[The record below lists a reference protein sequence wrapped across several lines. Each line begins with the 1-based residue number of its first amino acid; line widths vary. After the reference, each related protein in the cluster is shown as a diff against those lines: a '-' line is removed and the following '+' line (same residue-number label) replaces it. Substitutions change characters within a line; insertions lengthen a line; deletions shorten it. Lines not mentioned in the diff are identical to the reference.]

1 MMGAYAQCAERL
13 IERGF
18 AAVPIMPGT
27 KRPGFFFAGMWIG
40 LANWQRRFNG
50 GPPPATERER
60 WAAGD
65 TGVGVVAGQAS
76 HGLIAVDIDSEDP
89 TIQAALQNVLPPTH
103 VRKTGAR
110 GETLFYYGPG
120 ITQSQSWNIAD
131 KRVVDLIG
139 PGRQTVLPPTVH
151 PDTGVPYRW
160 SGSETL
166 EDLQPHE
173 LPTLPNDIAERI
185 SAALLPL
192 GYRPEPPPHEGGS
205 GGSGGNGDSDN
216 DSPHRLLNNEALAN
230 LDAWVPALMLSRCRR
245 TRKGYEAV
253 PTWRPSTTGRE
264 LGKRHLNLKIIPD
277 GIRDFGADRGY
288 TPLDLVMVACDCDLD
303 TAFRFLSERLGWAA
317 DLDLSALRPSADE
330 AAPEPVAGA
339 AAKPKVPIDE
349 LARFTAVPGL
359 LGEII
364 DWIVAT
370 SRRPNRVL
378 ALGAA
383 ITVVG
388 TLIGRRAAGPNRSAT
403 HLYAVGIAPT
413 GSGKQH
419 LLDSVIRLMEAAKAS
434 NHIGPSK
441 FFSLSAVLDLLSS
454 KPLVLCPQ
462 DEIGVFLRA
471 ITSRKATSHEAAV
484 SQILRGLWGIS
495 FASMPTPAWAQREM
509 QLISCPALSIFGVST
524 PEEFHA
530 ALQGES
536 AVNGFLNRF
545 LALGSN
551 LRVVDRDPE
560 SDPSRVPSTLSN
572 ALQALYLWS
581 GPECL
586 IQIGNPSAKIQPD
599 VLPWSS
605 QEANDC
611 YTEFTRVVEA
621 HVDEHQGSGD
631 YLARCAETAVRLATI
646 RAAGRSGRGARVDLS
661 DIEWGVGVAW
671 TAGQALAEAAQD
683 FLPQNERGEMTEKIL
698 AYVRRKHPVKPRDIQ
713 QFLKGRLRSK
723 DVKDIL
729 SQLVEA
735 GEVEWQGGEYQ
746 PTAK

>member
-1 MMGAYAQCAERL
+1 MGAYAQCAERL

-50 GPPPATERER
+50 GPPPESERER

-65 TGVGVVAGQAS
+65 TGIGVVAGQAS
-76 HGLIAVDIDSEDP
+76 HGLIGIDIDSEDP
-89 TIQAALQNVLPPTH
+89 AIRAALTSILPPTP
-103 VRKTGAR
+103 VRKIGAR

-120 ITQSQSWNIAD
+120 ITQSQSWNIAG
-131 KRVVDLIG
+131 KRAVDLIG
-139 PGRQTVLPPTVH
+139 PGRQTVLPPTIH
-151 PDTGVPYRW
+151 PDTGAPYRW
-160 SGSETL
+160 SGSESL

-173 LPTLPNDIAERI
+173 LPTLPSDIAEQI
-185 SAALLPL
+185 TAALLPL
-192 GYRPEPPPHEGGS
+192 GYCPEPQPHEGG
-205 GGSGGNGDSDN
+205 GDGDGDGNGDS
-216 DSPHRLLNNEALAN
+216 PHRQLNNEALAN
-230 LDAWVPALMLSRCRR
+230 LDAWVPALMLYRCRR
-245 TRKGYEAV
+245 TQKGYEAV

-264 LGKRHLNLKIIPD
+264 LGKRHRNLKIVPE
-277 GIRDFGADRGY
+277 GIRDFGADQGY
-288 TPLDLVMVACDCDLD
+288 TPLDLVMAACDCDLD
-303 TAFRFLSERLGWAA
+303 TAFRFLSERLGWAS
-317 DLDLSALRPSADE
+317 DLDLSALRPPADE
-330 AAPEPVAGA
+330 AAAEPAAGA
-339 AAKPKVPIDE
+339 AVKPKVPIDE
-349 LARFTAVPGL
+349 LARFTTVPGVV
-359 LGEII
+359 GELV

-388 TLIGRRAAGPNRSAT
+388 TLIGRRAAGPTRSAS

-419 LLDSVIRLMEAAKAS
+419 LLDSVIRLMEASKAS

-471 ITSRKATSHEAAV
+471 VTSRKATSHESAV

-536 AVNGFLNRF
+536 AVNGLLNRF
-545 LALGSN
+545 LAFSSN
-551 LRVVDRDPE
+551 LRTVDRDPE
-560 SDPSRVPSTLSN
+560 SDPSRVPALLSE
-572 ALQALYLWS
+572 ALQTLYLWS
-581 GPECL
+581 GPESL
-586 IQIGNPSAKIQPD
+586 IQIGNPNARLQPEI
-599 VLPWSS
+599 LPWASE
-605 QEANDC
+605 EAGNC
-611 YTEFTRVVEA
+611 YAEFTRLVEA
-621 HVDEHQGSGD
+621 HVDEHLGSGA

-646 RAAGRSGRGARVDLS
+646 RAAGRWGRGARVDLL

-698 AYVRRKHPVKPRDIQ
+698 AYVRRKYPVKPRDIQ

-723 DVKDIL
+723 DIKDIL

-735 GEVEWQGGEYQ
+735 GEVEWQGDEYQ

>member
-1 MMGAYAQCAERL
+1 
-13 IERGF
+13 
-18 AAVPIMPGT
+18 V
-27 KRPGFFFAGMWIG
+27 
-40 LANWQRRFNG
+40 
-50 GPPPATERER
+50 
-60 WAAGD
+60 
-65 TGVGVVAGQAS
+65 
-76 HGLIAVDIDSEDP
+76 
-89 TIQAALQNVLPPTH
+89 IQTALQTVLPPTH

-120 ITQSQSWNIAD
+120 ITQSQSWNIAG

-139 PGRQTVLPPTVH
+139 PGRQTVLPPTIH
-151 PDTGVPYRW
+151 PDTRVPYRW
-160 SGSETL
+160 SGSESL

-173 LPTLPNDIAERI
+173 LPPLPSDIAEQI
-185 SAALLPL
+185 TAALLPL
-192 GYRPEPPPHEGGS
+192 GYRPEPLPHEGGN
-205 GGSGGNGDSDN
+205 GANGDG
-216 DSPHRLLNNEALAN
+216 DSPHRILNNEALAN
-230 LDAWVPALMLSRCRR
+230 LDAWVPALMLYRCRG
-245 TRKGYEAV
+245 TQKGYEAV

-264 LGKRHLNLKIIPD
+264 LEKRHLNLKIVPE
-277 GIRDFGADRGY
+277 GIRDFGADQGY
-288 TPLDLVMVACDCDLD
+288 TPLDLVMTACDCDLD
-303 TAFRFLSERLGWAA
+303 TAFRFLSERLGWASN
-317 DLDLSALRPSADE
+317 LDLSALRPPADK
-330 AAPEPVAGA
+330 AAAELAAGA

-349 LARFTAVPGL
+349 LARFTTVPGVV
-359 LGEII
+359 GEIV

-370 SRRPNRVL
+370 GRRPNRVL

-388 TLIGRRAAGPNRSAT
+388 TLIGRRAAGPTRSAT

-471 ITSRKATSHEAAV
+471 VTSRKATSHESAV

-524 PEEFHA
+524 LEEFHA

-536 AVNGFLNRF
+536 VANGFLNRF
-545 LALGSN
+545 LTLGSN
-551 LRVVDRDPE
+551 LRAVDRDLE
-560 SDPSRVPSTLSN
+560 TDPSQVPAGLSH

-581 GPECL
+581 GPESL
-586 IQIGNPSAKIQPD
+586 IQIGNPSAKIEPD
-599 VLPWSS
+599 VLPWAS
-605 QEANDC
+605 QGANDC
-611 YTEFTRVVEA
+611 YTEFTRVVED
-621 HVDEHQGSGD
+621 HVDEHQGSGA

-646 RAAGRSGRGARVDLS
+646 RAAGRWGRGARVGLS

-671 TAGQALAEAAQD
+671 TAGQALATAAQD

-735 GEVEWQGGEYQ
+735 GEVEWQGDEYQ

>member
-40 LANWQRRFNG
+40 LANWQRRFSG
-50 GPPPATERER
+50 GPPPESERER
-60 WAAGD
+60 WATGD

-89 TIQAALQNVLPPTH
+89 AIQAALKNVLPPTH

-110 GETLFYYGPG
+110 GETLFYHGPE
-120 ITQSQSWNIAD
+120 ITQSHSWNIAGT
-131 KRVVDLIG
+131 RVVDLIG
-139 PGRQTVLPPTVH
+139 PGRQTVLPPTIH
-151 PDTGVPYRW
+151 PDTGAPYRW
-160 SGSETL
+160 SGSESL

-173 LPTLPNDIAERI
+173 LPTLPSDIAEQI
-185 SAALLPL
+185 TAALLPL
-192 GYRPEPPPHEGGS
+192 GYRPEPQPHEGG
-205 GGSGGNGDSDN
+205 GDGDGAG
-216 DSPHRLLNNEALAN
+216 DSPHRLLNNEALAD
-230 LDAWVPALMLSRCRR
+230 LDAWVPALMLYRCRR
-245 TRKGYEAV
+245 THKGYEAV

-264 LGKRHLNLKIIPD
+264 LGKRHRNLKIVMD
-277 GIRDFGADRGY
+277 GIRDFGADQGY
-288 TPLDLVMVACDCDLD
+288 TPLDLVMAACDCDLD
-303 TAFRFLSERLGWAA
+303 TAFRFLSERLGWTS
-317 DLDLSALRPSADE
+317 DLDLSRLQPSAKSSE
-330 AAPEPVAGA
+330 TATKPIAAGASATPEPPV
-339 AAKPKVPIDE
+339 DE
-349 LARFTAVPGL
+349 LARYTTVPGVV
-359 LGEII
+359 GEIV

-388 TLIGRRAAGPNRSAT
+388 TLIGRRAAGPTRSAT

-454 KPLVLCPQ
+454 KPLLLCPQ
-462 DEIGVFLRA
+462 DEIGVFLKTV
-471 ITSRKATSHEAAV
+471 TSKRATSHEAAV
-484 SQILRGLWGIS
+484 SQILRALWGIS
-495 FASMPTPAWAQREM
+495 FTSMPTPAWAQREM
-509 QLISCPALSIFGVST
+509 QIISCPALSIFGVST

-545 LALGSN
+545 LAFSSN
-551 LRVVDRDPE
+551 LRAVDRDPE
-560 SDPSRVPSTLSN
+560 SDPSRVPALLSE
-572 ALQALYLWS
+572 ALQTLYLWS
-581 GPECL
+581 GPESL
-586 IQIGNPSAKIQPD
+586 IQIGNPNARLQPEI
-599 VLPWSS
+599 LPWASE
-605 QEANDC
+605 EAGNC
-611 YTEFTRVVEA
+611 YAEFTRLVEA
-621 HVDEHQGSGD
+621 HVDEHLGSGA

-646 RAAGRSGRGARVDLS
+646 RAAGRWGRGASIDLD

-671 TAGQALAEAAQD
+671 TAGQALAAAAQD

-723 DVKDIL
+723 DIKDIL

-735 GEVEWQGGEYQ
+735 GDVEWQGDEYQ

>member
-1 MMGAYAQCAERL
+1 MGAYAQCAERL

-65 TGVGVVAGQAS
+65 AGVGVVAGQAS

-89 TIQAALQNVLPPTH
+89 AIQAALRTVLPPTH

-110 GETLFYYGPG
+110 GETLFYHGPG
-120 ITQSQSWNIAD
+120 IAQSQSWNIAG

-139 PGRQTVLPPTVH
+139 PGRQTVLPPTIH
-151 PDTGVPYRW
+151 PDTGAPYRW
-160 SGSETL
+160 SGSESL

-173 LPTLPNDIAERI
+173 LPTLPADIAERI
-185 SAALLPL
+185 TAALLPL
-192 GYRPEPPPHEGGS
+192 GYRPEPPPHEGGD
-205 GGSGGNGDSDN
+205 GDGDGNGDS
-216 DSPHRLLNNEALAN
+216 PHRQLNNEALAN
-230 LDAWVPALMLSRCRR
+230 LDAWVPALMLYRCRR
-245 TRKGYEAV
+245 TQKGYEAV

-264 LGKRHLNLKIIPD
+264 LGKRHLNLKIVPE
-277 GIRDFGADRGY
+277 GIRDFGANQGY
-288 TPLDLVMVACDCDLD
+288 TPLDLVMAACDCDLD

-317 DLDLSALRPSADE
+317 DLDLSALRPPADE
-330 AAPEPVAGA
+330 AAAEPVAGA

-349 LARFTAVPGL
+349 LARFTTVPGVV
-359 LGEII
+359 GEIV

-388 TLIGRRAAGPNRSAT
+388 TLIGRRAAGPTRSAT

-454 KPLVLCPQ
+454 KPLVLCVQ

-471 ITSRKATSHEAAV
+471 VTSRKATAHEAAV
-484 SQILRGLWGIS
+484 SQILRGLWGVS
-495 FASMPTPAWAQREM
+495 FASMPTPAWAQRKMEI
-509 QLISCPALSIFGVST
+509 ISCPALSIFGVST
-524 PEEFHA
+524 LEEFHA

-536 AVNGFLNRF
+536 VANGFINRF
-545 LALGSN
+545 LALTSN
-551 LRVVDRDPE
+551 IRAPDRDPE
-560 SDPSRVPSTLSN
+560 TDPSCVPASLSRD
-572 ALQALYLWS
+572 LQALYLWS
-581 GPECL
+581 GPESL
-586 IQIGNPSAKIQPD
+586 IQIGNPSARIQPEI
-599 VLPWSS
+599 LPWASK
-605 QEANDC
+605 EANDC
-611 YTEFTRVVEA
+611 YAEFTRLVEA
-621 HVDEHQGSGD
+621 HVDEHLGSGA

-646 RAAGRSGRGARVDLS
+646 RAAGRWGRGARVDLS

-671 TAGQALAEAAQD
+671 TAGQALAAAAQD

-723 DVKDIL
+723 DIKDIL

-735 GEVEWQGGEYQ
+735 GDVEWQGDEYQ